1 MVDDVRKDNYML
13 KSCVILFYA
22 MLISAA
28 HARTAQELADQYEK
42 CHKTKDI
49 QLLLA
54 LHYTN
59 EAPPRAIAQARRAE
73 LDHLDLQIT
82 KTEVE
87 KLSGDTVVSDAKQ
100 MFIYYDI
107 HSQTNRSSVSVRWAR
122 FIRKFG
128 DDWYF
133 VVPGTGE
140 GNTDKNWATYRSR
153 FSDSDIAHYRK
164 RAKEILRDP
173 ASWKRVGA
181 KYEGPYDADFD
192 DVHYACDPAG
202 RDAPKIVVIVP
213 LKNLSSHN
221 RVTAEITFQQH
232 MKELPDEE
240 LVRIEIMY
248 AM

>member
-1 MVDDVRKDNYML
+1 ML
-13 KSCVILFYA
+13 KTFVILSCMA
-22 MLISAA
+22 LVSVA
-28 HARTAQELADQYEK
+28 HARTAQELADQYEQ
-42 CHKTKDI
+42 CHKAKDM
-49 QLLLA
+49 QMLLA

-59 EAPPRAIAQARRAE
+59 GAPPRAIAQARRAE
-73 LDHLDLQIT
+73 MNNLDLHIT
-82 KTEVE
+82 KTEVAE
-87 KLSGDTVVSDAKQ
+87 LSGDIAVSDAKQ
-100 MFIYYDI
+100 MFVYYDI

-122 FIRKFG
+122 SIHKLG

-140 GNTDKNWATYRSR
+140 GNTDKSWSTYRSR

-164 RAKEILRDP
+164 RAKEVLSDP

-181 KYEGPYDADFD
+181 KYEGPYEADFD

-221 RVTAEITFQQH
+221 QVTAELTFQQH
-232 MKELPDEE
+232 MKEIPDEE
-240 LVRIEIMY
+240 LVSIEIMY